1 MMKEISISGSDGVGK
16 TQQISLLAMNGEGL
30 QFTGRLTDYSDRW
43 PRLAPIDDFSWWFKD
58 VLFSDF
64 VSIVTESLRNRR
76 AACVVGRTAVHDRGI
91 RMFKAVCAA
100 TMVARGE
107 SAEVDAARIVDEFF
121 LKAGV
126 VEDDS
131 EILLRMSPTYQEET
145 RRLREVIEVRGQ
157 QYLPWQNELYARYQK
172 WLAIFMEHY
181 FSGLSSTSVVTVNDS
196 VLLIQARL
204 RESIGGM
211 GYPMSPSPCSN
222 VEKLVAFGGLSES
235 GKSSYA
241 DRLRTHHGYSRLK
254 IKYFDDVVRGRGLP
268 SHSGTIGRELL
279 TFLDSHKHLTHV
291 SIESLHNASLPAYLK
306 LLFGSRM
313 KIVYLDTPQE
323 TRVARTAHELQI
335 SVQDAAKKVAEKD
348 AVKTERGADK
358 VAEIADIVFRNEVD
372 GFESG
377 FNKFIDL
384 L

>member
-1 MMKEISISGSDGVGK
+1 MKEISISGSDGVGK
-16 TQQISLLAMNGEGL
+16 TQQISLLAMDGEGL

-43 PRLAPIDDFSWWFKD
+43 PKLAPADDFNWWFKE
-58 VLFSDF
+58 VPFHDF

-76 AACVVGRTAVHDRGI
+76 AACVVGRTAVHDRGV

-107 SAEVDAARIVDEFF
+107 SAEVDAARIVDELF

-126 VEDDS
+126 VEDGS
-131 EILLRMSPTYQEET
+131 EILLRISPTYQEET
-145 RRLREVIEVRGQ
+145 RQLREVIEARDQ
-157 QYLPWQNELYARYQK
+157 KYLPWQNELYARYQK
-172 WLAIFMEHY
+172 WLAIFMDHY
-181 FSGLSSTSVVTVNDS
+181 FSGLSSANVITVNDCI
-196 VLLIQARL
+196 LGIQTQL

-211 GYPMSPSPCSN
+211 GYPVSPMPCGN
-222 VEKLVAFGGLSES
+222 LKKLVAFGGLSES

-254 IKYFDDVVRGRGLP
+254 IKYFDDVVRDRGLASCP
-268 SHSGTIGRELL
+268 ETIASELL
-279 TFLDSHKHLTHV
+279 VFLDSHKHLTHV
-291 SIESLHNASLPAYLK
+291 SIESLHNANLPAYLK

-313 KIVYLDTPQE
+313 KIVYLDVPQE
-323 TRVARTAHELQI
+323 TRVARTSHELGI

-348 AVKTERGADK
+348 AVKIERGADK
-358 VAEIADIVFRNEVD
+358 VAEIADIVFRNEVN

-377 FNKFIDL
+377 FSKFIDL